1 MITFKNRYAEFDNL
15 DDSYNQNVLRN
26 CYHKEYRKNFLNFNK
41 NHNNRNGNLRYSNF
55 NDIRANNYNFNSY
68 QRQNAFTPFPQLPL
82 INANNNINYNN
93 ISNNEQN
100 FLPSRS
106 SPNMP
111 SIISYNNNNYNN
123 RQTPSP
129 RYNNILNNSND
140 NSGFISN
147 NYDTNVSND
156 NIQFFNESNNLNI
169 SNDSQFNQD
178 QNNLINSTNQISIR
192 KSLDNELDELE
203 KERKLLL
210 EQEKLNQL
218 DFELRYLRQKRKA
231 DLQRRL
237 AEQQQSLQY
246 MNKIKENEIE
256 IENDYN
262 NNINNNIRKV
272 NYNYRINTFR
282 NNNSKR
288 PYNTYNSKILEEKL
302 KSNVMNDKFYMNEL
316 IEEINKMKISQ
327 QEANQEFQKKMNDL
341 EKQNESIKR
350 ANEKM
355 IEKIK
360 DMKLALSDK
369 KQNDNNDDYEYD
381 LFEQKNNRI
390 KQRKLFENGNI
401 NNIKSYSFN
410 NRDNMDNEYNNNFK
424 SLDYNNRNNG
434 YIKNF
439 KSLDYNNLGNNN
451 FYLGKKDKDVEEFN
465 MLNKNLVNRNNNV
478 VVTPLLF
485 NENESKY
492 IKNFELYNS
501 PYDNYNNKN
510 KHNTIGNPYSS
521 TRKED
526 LYSLIRK
533 NNDRLEKIKEL
544 EEKS

>member
-15 DDSYNQNVLRN
+15 DDSYNENVLRN
-26 CYHKEYRKNFLNFNK
+26 CYHKEYRKNFFNFNK
-41 NHNNRNGNLRYSNF
+41 NHNNKNGNLRYSNF

-111 SIISYNNNNYNN
+111 SIISYNNNNYNK

-129 RYNNILNNSND
+129 RYNNIFNNSND

-203 KERKLLL
+203 KERKLIL

-246 MNKIKENEIE
+246 INKIKENEIE

-262 NNINNNIRKV
+262 NNINNNIRKDNY

-282 NNNSKR
+282 NNNSNR

-302 KSNVMNDKFYMNEL
+302 KSNVINDKFYMNEL

-327 QEANQEFQKKMNDL
+327 QEANQE
-341 EKQNESIKR
+341 
-350 ANEKM
+350 
-355 IEKIK
+355 
-360 DMKLALSDK
+360 
-369 KQNDNNDDYEYD
+369 
-381 LFEQKNNRI
+381 
-390 KQRKLFENGNI
+390 
-401 NNIKSYSFN
+401 
-410 NRDNMDNEYNNNFK
+410 
-424 SLDYNNRNNG
+424 
-434 YIKNF
+434 
-439 KSLDYNNLGNNN
+439 
-451 FYLGKKDKDVEEFN
+451 
-465 MLNKNLVNRNNNV
+465 
-478 VVTPLLF
+478 
-485 NENESKY
+485 
-492 IKNFELYNS
+492 
-501 PYDNYNNKN
+501 
-510 KHNTIGNPYSS
+510 
-521 TRKED
+521 
-526 LYSLIRK
+526 
-533 NNDRLEKIKEL
+533 
-544 EEKS
+544 